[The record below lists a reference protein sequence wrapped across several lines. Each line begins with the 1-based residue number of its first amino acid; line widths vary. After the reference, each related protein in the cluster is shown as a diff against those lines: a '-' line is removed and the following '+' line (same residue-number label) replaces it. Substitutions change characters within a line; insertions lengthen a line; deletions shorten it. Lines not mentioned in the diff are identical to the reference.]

1 MTSPNSVAYRPATA
15 QDLEPIVAIS
25 RQIWHMGMGA
35 ALEQLY
41 GLIGG
46 KPWQD
51 YIAQSMHTAVAQA
64 IERDSCLVAD
74 VDGTVA
80 GWSTWQT
87 DESRSIGTIGYNGVH
102 PDFRGRGIGTELVRL
117 ALEQIRSAGMRIAA
131 VTTGLNEGHAAA
143 RAVYEKL
150 GFESLVE
157 SVHYTMELHHD

>member
-1 MTSPNSVAYRPATA
+1 MTSPNLVAYRPATE
-15 QDLEPIVAIS
+15 QDLEPIVAIA
-25 RQIWHMGMGA
+25 RLIWHMGVGA
-35 ALEQLY
+35 ALEQCY

-117 ALEQIRSAGMRIAA
+117 ALEQIRSAGMRIAT

-150 GFESLVE
+150 GFQPLVE
-157 SVHYTMELHHD
+157 SIYYSMEIESD